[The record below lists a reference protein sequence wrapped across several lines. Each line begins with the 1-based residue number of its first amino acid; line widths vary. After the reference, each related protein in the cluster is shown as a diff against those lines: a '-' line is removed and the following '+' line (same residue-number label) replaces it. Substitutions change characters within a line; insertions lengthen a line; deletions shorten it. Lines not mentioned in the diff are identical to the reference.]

1 MVDII
6 VVLIV
11 VILLGFAL
19 KGSIKHFKGDSPC
32 CGGGGGTVVLIFR
45 IKNWISRFLERKF
58 SRFPVCTANTV

>member
-19 KGSIKHFKGDSPC
+19 KGSIKHFKV
-32 CGGGGGTVVLIFR
+32 TVRAVAVVAEPLSWIFR